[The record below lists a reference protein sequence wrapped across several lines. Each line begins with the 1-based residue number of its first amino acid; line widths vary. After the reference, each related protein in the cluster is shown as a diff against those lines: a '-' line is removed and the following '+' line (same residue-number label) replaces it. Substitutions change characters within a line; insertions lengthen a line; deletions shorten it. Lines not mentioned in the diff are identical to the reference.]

1 VINLRYHIVSL
12 VAVFLALAVG
22 VLMGS
27 TVLDRGTVALL
38 ESSSGQLKG
47 NLDRYRAENE
57 QLRGELGQWRQ
68 YGQLILASQVAGRL
82 KDRPVI
88 LVDTDQVDD
97 PTREAVRTALREAGA
112 GYDGRI
118 TFAADRIALDETG
131 DRNTLAALL
140 QLDDDDPA
148 VLQRALVDKVAARL
162 LAPSAVPSNEKDFP
176 NDALTALRQGNFV
189 ADLDLASQFK
199 QSATAFPRPGTLIV
213 VIGPTRV
220 PPIPPAD
227 RFLIPLAGRLA
238 TGSGAPVTAVEAS
251 GPTSWLGALRDNDL
265 VSGRVSSVDNIDLV
279 PGQIALV
286 QALQQGVNGQ
296 PPGHYG
302 TKDGATKLLPEE
314 PAK

>member
-57 QLRGELGQWRQ
+57 QLRGELALWRQ
-68 YGQLILASQVAGRL
+68 YGAAILPSEVDGRL
-82 KDRPVI
+82 RGRSVI

-97 PTREAVRTALREAGA
+97 PTREAVRTVLREAGA
-112 GYDGRI
+112 AYDGRI
-118 TFAADRIALDETG
+118 TFAADRIALDESG
-131 DRNTLAALL
+131 DRNSLAGLL
-140 QLDDDDPA
+140 QLNDDDPA

-162 LAPSAVPSNEKDFP
+162 LTPATVPANEKDYP
-176 NDALTALRQGNFV
+176 NDALTALRQGNFI
-189 ADLDLASQFK
+189 ADLDLSDPFK
-199 QSATAFPRPGTLIV
+199 QSVTAFPRPGTMVV
-213 VIGPTRV
+213 VIGPTKV
-220 PPIPPAD
+220 PPVPPAD

-238 TGSGAPVTAVEAS
+238 AGSGAPVVAVEAA
-251 GPTSWLGALRDNDL
+251 GPTSWLGGLRDNDL
-265 VSGRVSSVDNIDLV
+265 VSGRVSSVDNVDLV
-279 PGQIALV
+279 PGQIALA
-286 QALQQGVNGQ
+286 QALQQGINGQ

>member
-47 NLDRYRAENE
+47 NLDRYRGENE
-57 QLRGELGQWRQ
+57 QLRAELGQWRQ
-68 YGQLILASQVAGRL
+68 YGQLILAGEVADRLRGRS
-82 KDRPVI
+82 VV

-97 PTREAVRTALREAGA
+97 PTRDAVRTALREAGA
-112 GYDGRI
+112 AYDGRI

-131 DRNTLAALL
+131 DRNTLGGLL
-140 QLDDDDPA
+140 QVDDDDPA
-148 VLQRALVDKVAARL
+148 VLQRALVDKLAARL
-162 LAPSAVPSNEKDFP
+162 LAPSGVPGNERDFP
-176 NDALTALRQGNFV
+176 NDPLTALRSGNFV
-189 ADLDLASQFK
+189 ADLDLTDQFT
-199 QSATAFPRPGTLIV
+199 QGTTPFPRPGTMFV
-213 VIGPTRV
+213 VIGPTKV
-220 PPIPPAD
+220 PPAPPAD

-238 TGSGAPVTAVEAS
+238 TGSGAPVAAVEAA
-251 GPTSWLGALRDNDL
+251 GPTSWLGGLRDNDL
-265 VSGRVSSVDNIDLV
+265 VSGRVASVDNVDLV

-286 QALQQGVNGQ
+286 QALQQGINGQ